1 MMRNWLTR
9 QSERTR
15 TTGWRG
21 QEKGRSVVAVREQ
34 KLAPEPGHITGDG
47 EAEGMRVNN
56 EALPTS

>member
-1 MMRNWLTR
+1 M
-9 QSERTR
+9 
-15 TTGWRG
+15 GWRG

-56 EALPTS
+56 EALPSF